1 MKHRF
6 SIMPISKEEVE
17 LEKQKIMM
25 DQNRQSKKV
34 IEAKWSNNK

>member
-1 MKHRF
+1 LEDEMKHRF

-25 DQNRQSKKV
+25 D
-34 IEAKWSNNK
+34 